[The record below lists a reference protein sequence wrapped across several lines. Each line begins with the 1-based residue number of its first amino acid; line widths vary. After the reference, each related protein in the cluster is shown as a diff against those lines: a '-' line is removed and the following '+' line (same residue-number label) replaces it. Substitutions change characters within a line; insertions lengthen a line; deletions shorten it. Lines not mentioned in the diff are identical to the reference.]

1 MKLVPIVTLAA
12 VMLLLASSSATAD
25 QPDPN
30 DLAVAPVP
38 VTDDVTSDSL
48 NDKQTQVAAKLR
60 VALLQEE
67 AQKSAT
73 DPETTP
79 PTASATEVDLLK
91 QLDVIIAQ
99 QMAATTTLQ
108 DIQSDAAALETE
120 LSKLADNKLD
130 QPPPYSIIELDQVRD
145 SIKALGLRQQ
155 TLESSILTARD
166 SVELARRTVDEKK
179 QQLRQLRERDPS
191 ADTKVLELEVQL
203 AEEMLVLRRQELS
216 IEEANEEVRALRLQI
231 DEQKAAIMEPLV
243 AFTKSTLDEQIAELD
258 SRESQYKRQA
268 QVLQSDLQLAER
280 RWLAA
285 RQELDSTTNP
295 GADLVERVDA
305 LKTNQQ
311 TIQQE
316 LLVVNQRLQ
325 RFPMLRTAWERR
337 YLVAS
342 GQASREDRRE
352 WLDETTKLINQL
364 ARERNTRE
372 MKIEEL
378 RGTLATVNARLDAVN
393 GGNPEVKRWLE
404 IKQAALIKQTEN
416 LTNSFLA
423 IDGATRTLQRLQVQI
438 EGEPARTIAEWMT
451 DAWGSVRRV
460 WNYELTSIDDTSVT
474 VGKIVSSVLLLFFG
488 YFAARWI
495 SGWLG
500 RRLPNLGVDEAGASI
515 IESLSFYAL
524 LIGFGLAALRY
535 ANVPLTVFAF
545 LGGAIAIGVGFGS
558 QNIINN
564 FISGLILLA
573 ERPIKTGDMIKVNE
587 VYGNVVKIGARSTQI
602 RTGENLDII
611 IPNSK
616 FLENDVTNLTRRDDR
631 LRTSIVIGVAYGSPL
646 DQVVALLEQSAAA
659 CHDVQERPKPMVW
672 FNDFGDNSLVFQVHF
687 WIKARTLMQMRKI
700 ETEVRLNIDRSFR
713 EHGIVIAFP
722 QRDIHIQ
729 SPKPIELR
737 LTSDSDIG
745 KSSLRQAS

>member
-79 PTASATEVDLLK
+79 PAASATEVDLLK